1 MKEGDERNQMSTT
14 FDTYAAVKNLERAG
28 FQETQAEAVVRTVG
42 EAIDDQVATKADLV
56 TLRAEIKADMQ
67 ANSAA
72 LKADMQ
78 ANSAALKADVQA
90 NSAALKADVQGDLF
104 KAALAIVGLTSGLT
118 VALTVALLN
127 WLIPSVAPPSP

>member
-1 MKEGDERNQMSTT
+1 MSTT

-42 EAIDDQVATKADLV
+42 EAIDDQVATKADLA

-72 LKADMQ
+72 LKAD
-78 ANSAALKADVQA
+78 
-90 NSAALKADVQGDLF
+90 VQGDLF
-104 KAALAIVGLTSGLT
+104 KAVLAIVGLTSGLT

>member
-1 MKEGDERNQMSTT
+1 MSTT

-42 EAIDDQVATKADLV
+42 ETIDDQVATKADLA

-78 ANSAALKADVQA
+78 TNSAALKADM
-90 NSAALKADVQGDLF
+90 QGDLF

-127 WLIPSVAPPSP
+127 WLVPSVAPPSP